1 MAIAERELIPPER
14 GAEEAP
20 SAEAEW
26 TPPPFRWT
34 RERFHQA
41 GEAQAFEGQRVI
53 LVEGE
58 ILVMPPVGD
67 LHRGVVTLASEVFR
81 SVFGPGF
88 FVSEEKPF
96 SVGKATD
103 PQPDIAIVAG
113 SIREYLYKGLTNAAL
128 IVEVSDSTLAYDRS
142 GKASLYASAG
152 VADYWIINID
162 RHPAQIE
169 VHRHPV
175 PDETQRHGFGYA
187 QRTIHKTGEII
198 QPLAAPKPV
207 AVSLLLP

>member
-1 MAIAERELIPPER
+1 MAIAERELTAPVQSPEER
-14 GAEEAP
+14 Q
-20 SAEAEW
+20 SADAEW
-26 TPPPFRWT
+26 APPPYRWT
-34 RERFHQA
+34 RERFNQA
-41 GEAQAFEGQRVI
+41 GEARAFEGQRVI

-58 ILVMPPVGD
+58 ILIMPPVGD
-67 LHRGVVTLASEVFR
+67 LHKGVVTLASDAFR

-103 PQPDIAIVAG
+103 PQPDIAVIVG
-113 SIREYLYKGLTNAAL
+113 SIRDYLYKGLTEAAL
-128 IVEVSDSTLAYDRS
+128 IVEVSDSTLPYDRH
-142 GKASLYASAG
+142 GKASLYASAN

-162 RHPAQIE
+162 KEPAQVE

-175 PDETQRHGFGYA
+175 PDKTQRHGFGYA
-187 QRTIHKTGEII
+187 QKTIHQNGEII